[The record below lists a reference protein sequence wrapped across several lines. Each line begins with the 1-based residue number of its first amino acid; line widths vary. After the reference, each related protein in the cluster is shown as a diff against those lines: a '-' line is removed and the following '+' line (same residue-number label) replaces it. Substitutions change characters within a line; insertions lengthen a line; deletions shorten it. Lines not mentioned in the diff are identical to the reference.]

1 MTQVTS
7 VPPWLNKTMK
17 FVLSSPL
24 HGMVSQSTLLISF
37 TGRKSGMTY
46 TTPVSYSQHGDQV
59 LVFTHASWWKNLGS
73 EAPVTLRLRGRELR
87 GLARPEAVDRQ
98 AIAIGLA
105 AHLREVPFDARY
117 YGVTFNKNGEPR
129 PEEVEAAVKT
139 VVMIRIRLC

>member
-1 MTQVTS
+1 
-7 VPPWLNKTMK
+7 MK

-117 YGVTFNKNGEPR
+117 YGVTFDNNGDPR
-129 PEEVEAAVKT
+129 PEEVEAALKT

>member
-1 MTQVTS
+1 
-7 VPPWLNKTMK
+7 MK

-24 HGMVSQSTLLISF
+24 HGLVSQSTLLISF

-117 YGVTFNKNGEPR
+117 YGVTFDNNGDPR
-129 PEEVEAAVKT
+129 PEEAEAAVKT